1 MNMSFS
7 QLWKLVMDREA
18 WHTAVYGVAKSWTQ
32 LSSWTE
38 LNPIGCYWSPHFTLT
53 IMLGSINSI
62 LQKRR
67 ARSIRGL
74 IKDNGGRG
82 VWALISLRD
91 KAQTTGLSQA
101 AAPEDDLVFTAEVV
115 NRITLRVPAK
125 EAIVGTPLQLR
136 ALASWGRT
144 HCVGAWPLTFP
155 ACLSSSWQE
164 AVWKLQEGFG
174 TYSCTDGFSERPGFP
189 FMTLLSTVC
198 PWLGGVLCF
207 KQTASVSYMWEP
219 LSKV

>member
-1 MNMSFS
+1 
-7 QLWKLVMDREA
+7 
-18 WHTAVYGVAKSWTQ
+18 
-32 LSSWTE
+32 
-38 LNPIGCYWSPHFTLT
+38 
-53 IMLGSINSI
+53 MLGIINSI

-82 VWALISLRD
+82 VWALISLWD

-101 AAPEDDLVFTAEVV
+101 AAPEDDSVFTAEVV
-115 NRITLRVPAK
+115 DRITLRVPAK

-155 ACLSSSWQE
+155 ACSSSSWQE
-164 AVWKLQEGFG
+164 AVWRLPRVLGHTVIQMASQKDLVSHLWLYSPLSTPGWEGFCV
-174 TYSCTDGFSERPGFP
+174 SSKLPQPHICESHSAR
-189 FMTLLSTVC
+189 C
-198 PWLGGVLCF
+198 RGVHF
-207 KQTASVSYMWEP
+207 TPSS
-219 LSKV
+219 S